1 MLAGGASRRMG
12 TDKALLEVD
21 GVALARRAAR
31 ALAAGG
37 AGEVVLVGASAAV
50 GDRMAM
56 DVVPDDRP
64 GEGPLAGLATA
75 LRWASGRGGAEVL
88 LVAACDQP
96 DLEPA
101 LLAELVRRVDAATVA
116 GAVPRTPT
124 GVATRSRGLA
134 GRCGRGAG
142 AAGGRR
148 GRRMAD
154 AMALDVEAVDA
165 AAPTLLDLDD
175 PDDLARRLDR
185 SWSRPP

>member
-1 MLAGGASRRMG
+1 MG

-116 GAVPRTPT
+116 GAVPRTPD
-124 GVATRSRGLA
+124 
-134 GRCGRGAG
+134 GRRHPFPAAWRVDAAG
-142 AAGGRR
+142 ALAQLVAGGA
-148 GRRMAD
+148 RRMAD